1 MCAVCVFSVGG
12 VRSVKGTHA
21 QTRLSLGITLAYSSP
36 LLTGKG
42 GGVFVSTIAP
52 EAFIMGQFVFFLF
65 LLSAAINTARLHIYS
80 HTGRYSNR
88 EKGIDSL

>member
-1 MCAVCVFSVGG
+1 MEEGFVCVQFVFSVGG

-42 GGVFVSTIAP
+42 GGC
-52 EAFIMGQFVFFLF
+52 L
-65 LLSAAINTARLHIYS
+65 
-80 HTGRYSNR
+80 
-88 EKGIDSL
+88 